1 MIYCINPKCPQ
12 PLNPNNC
19 LFCQSCGS
27 SLLLDGRY
35 RALKIL
41 GQGGFGKTFE
51 VDDSGTAK
59 VLKVLINDNPIAI
72 ALFQREAEVLSYLRH
87 PGIPRVEP
95 DGYFTFFPRRSKVA
109 LHCLVM
115 EKIAGLNLEEWLRQS
130 RDRPMGQELA
140 IAWLKQLV
148 QILHEIHQQ
157 HYFHRDIKP
166 SNIMLR
172 SPHVALI
179 AQRGETNKDDAD
191 RFDLTRR
198 TSGDRLVLIDFG
210 AVREVTETYKLKLE
224 GNNVTEVISPG
235 FTPQEQAEGNA
246 VPQSDFFAL
255 GRTFVYLLT
264 GTHPIK
270 FTQHVATNR
279 LIWREQAPQVSPSVA
294 GLIDYLMAP
303 LPGKRPQN
311 AQEIL
316 WCIQEIEQNRYKR

>member
-1 MIYCINPKCPQ
+1 M
-12 PLNPNNC
+12 
-19 LFCQSCGS
+19 
-27 SLLLDGRY
+27 
-35 RALKIL
+35 KIL

-59 VLKVLINDNPIAI
+59 VLKVLINEYPIAI

-95 DGYFTFFPRRSKVA
+95 DGYFTFFPRRSKAA

-115 EKIAGLNLEEWLRQS
+115 EKIAGLNLEEWLHQH
-130 RDRPMGQELA
+130 RDRPMAQQQA

-148 QILHEIHQQ
+148 QILQEIHQQ

-172 SPHVALI
+172 SPHAPNALGGCPHDPLGNESLL
-179 AQRGETNKDDAD
+179 APLGKGGW
-191 RFDLTRR
+191 
-198 TSGDRLVLIDFG
+198 GDQLVLIDFG
-210 AVREVTETYKLKLE
+210 AVREITETYKLKLE
-224 GNNVTEVISPG
+224 GKNVTEVMSPG
-235 FTPQEQAEGNA
+235 FTPQEQAEGKA

-264 GTHPIK
+264 GIHPIK
-270 FTQHVATNR
+270 FPQHVATNR
-279 LIWREQAPQVSPSVA
+279 LIWREQAPQISPSLA

-316 WCIQEIEQNRYKR
+316 WCIQEIEQNGYQR